1 VIREDEGISL
11 KDWIDPMSEYTPG
24 TIDGVR
30 KILSSLNPN
39 RKVETVTA
47 VPLLGNTVAE
57 LCSLSIWLTG
67 LVVIVPKHPE
77 RLESAVQVERVSPS
91 AAASRRRGRSF
102 VGSRI
107 PALGG
112 APR

>member
-1 VIREDEGISL
+1 MYSDIGSMQSFSDIPSSSRI
-11 KDWIDPMSEYTPG
+11 T

-47 VPLLGNTVAE
+47 VPLLGNPVAE
-57 LCSLSIWLTG
+57 LSSLSIWLTG

-91 AAASRRRGRSF
+91 AAVSRRRGRSF